1 MKENKRKRMASR
13 KVDKICKF
21 KSDRKCS
28 KIITLFVPI
37 LKIFKALIFL
47 IWEQTRVMF
56 YTFKPTY
63 FKSLFY

>member
-1 MKENKRKRMASR
+1 MASR

-37 LKIFKALIFL
+37 LKIFKALIF
-47 IWEQTRVMF
+47 E
-56 YTFKPTY
+56 YY
-63 FKSLFY
+63 Y